1 MTPRPAAAENYHP
14 WTTYIAAREEARRR
28 GETRVGTDHL
38 VLGLL
43 HDLEIVSVLGVTL
56 TAARDAVGSLDR
68 CALAAVG
75 IAADLDAPLLPE
87 RELPNRPTAKAVFK
101 DRLPL
106 TPAAKNALRTA
117 ARPMRRRQH
126 ITPQQLL
133 LALLDR
139 DALDPAAT
147 LLARLGVDV
156 AAVRQRLAAPPAA
169 A

>member
-28 GETRVGTDHL
+28 GNARVGTDHL

-43 HDLEIVSVLGVTL
+43 HNAEIASVLGVTL
-56 TAARDAVGSLDR
+56 AAARDAVRAVDR
-68 CALAAVG
+68 RALAAVG

-87 RELPNRPTAKAVFK
+87 RQLPNRPTVKAVFN

-106 TPAAKNALRTA
+106 TPAAQNALRTA
-117 ARPMRRRQH
+117 AMPTRRGQR

-133 LALLDR
+133 LTLLNCE
-139 DALDPAAT
+139 APDPAAT
-147 LLARLGVDV
+147 LFATLGIDA
-156 AAVRQRLAAPPAA
+156 AAVRQRLTAPPTPA
-169 A
+169 

>member
-14 WTTYIAAREEARRR
+14 WSTYIAAREEARRR
-28 GETRVGTDHL
+28 GDTRVGTDHL

-43 HDLEIVSVLGVTL
+43 HDPEIVSVLDVTL

-68 CALAAVG
+68 QALAAVG
-75 IAADLDAPLLPE
+75 IAADLDSPLLPE
-87 RELPNRPTAKAVFK
+87 RELPKRPTVKAVFK

-133 LALLDR
+133 IALLDGG
-139 DALDPAAT
+139 ALDPAAI
-147 LLARLGVDV
+147 LLATLGIDV

>member
-1 MTPRPAAAENYHP
+1 MTPKPAAAENYHP

-28 GETRVGTDHL
+28 GDARVGTDHL

-43 HDLEIVSVLGVTL
+43 HDPDIVSVLGVTL
-56 TAARDAVGSLDR
+56 TGARDAVGSLDR
-68 CALAAVG
+68 HALAAVG
-75 IAADLDAPLLPE
+75 IAADLDAPLFPE
-87 RELPNRPTAKAVFK
+87 RELPNRPTVRAVFK

-133 LALLDR
+133 LTLLDG
-139 DALDPAAT
+139 DAPDPAAT
-147 LLARLGVDV
+147 LLARLGIDV
-156 AAVRQRLAAPPAA
+156 AAVRQRLAPPPAA